1 MTISLNEEGC
11 KRNNITIAEAL
22 LLICYSNDVNFETTE
37 ASLIS
42 KGYITAKRDEN
53 YNPIGWRVTNLG
65 TEVLNSSIL
74 DAEKTPETEDRLTNL
89 AKQLK
94 GVFPKGKKDGTNL
107 YWAEGVALI
116 VRRLKLFFKK
126 YGDIYSDEDIVKAAQ
141 NYIRSFNGNY
151 QYMKVLKYFIFKEK
165 LGANREVEGES
176 ELINYIENADQEEN
190 LKNDWTL
197 TLR

>member
-1 MTISLNEEGC
+1 MTISLNEESC

-22 LLICYSNDVNFETTE
+22 LLICYSNDVNFITAE

-65 TEVLNSSIL
+65 TETLNSSIL

-94 GVFPKGKKDGTNL
+94 EIFPKGKKDGTNL

-126 YGDIYSDEDIVKAAQ
+126 YGDIYSNEDIVKAAQ
-141 NYIRSFNGNY
+141 NYIKSFNGNY

-190 LKNDWTL
+190 LKNDWTS